1 MKLYKLLRLLMQ
13 HISIQFKHSD
23 DVDDAFLW
31 LHDWCVSTQDILGLF
46 EFLLLFDTSRFT

>member
-46 EFLLLFDTSRFT
+46 EFLLFFDTSRFT